1 LKSDQ
6 LNLKINNQSD
16 LLIRMRFK
24 LNRPLY
30 KTFLSLTLLG
40 LASCA
45 TMEVGDLQV
54 PPAEKVVKFSDLN
67 HGGRLP
73 KAWQVWRIT
82 PQKNKTEYTL
92 EQYEGK
98 TVLHA
103 SADVAASGL
112 VLPLKPRD
120 ATGLFL
126 NWQWKALDYI
136 PNANNHDSSRDD
148 APLRI
153 LVAFDGDKTKLPVRD
168 QMVFEM
174 AKIVSGHDMPY
185 ASLMYVWAAKS
196 PVEMVITSPRTSRV
210 KMIVVN
216 SGGAELGRWQQHH
229 RDLSKDYQAAFGE
242 VPGKIIGL
250 GLLTDTDNTRT
261 QVNAIYGDIELI
273 K

>member
-1 LKSDQ
+1 MLFSKK
-6 LNLKINNQSD
+6 NLTTSISI
-16 LLIRMRFK
+16 LIVMS
-24 LNRPLY
+24 
-30 KTFLSLTLLG
+30 LS
-40 LASCA
+40 ACA
-45 TMEVGDLQV
+45 TFEPGDVQA
-54 PPAEKVVKFSDLN
+54 PPLDKVIKFSELN

-82 PQKNKTEYTL
+82 PQKNKTIYSL
-92 EQYEGK
+92 EQYQGR

-103 SADVAASGL
+103 NADTAASGL
-112 VLPLKPRD
+112 VLPLIPRE

-136 PNANNHDSSRDD
+136 PNANNDDSSRDD
-148 APLRI
+148 APLRV
-153 LVAFDGDKTKLPVRD
+153 LVAFDGDKSKLPVKD

-196 PVEMVITSPRTSRV
+196 PIETVITSPRTSRV

-216 SGGAELGRWQQHH
+216 SGGSQLGLWQEHH
-229 RDLSKDYQAAFGE
+229 RNLEKDYEAAFSE
-242 VPGKIIGL
+242 KPGKIIGL

-261 QVNAIYGDIELI
+261 QVKAIYGDIEL
-273 K
+273 KN